1 MYAGNRT
8 RFANAP
14 VMSAGVMMANIIWYA
29 KNTNSGI
36 VSLAG
41 AGVLSDTPRRNAR
54 SKLPTIPA
62 KSVPL
67 LRSPL
72 KHIENPKAHQS
83 TVVHPIDA
91 KLCIMIASTFFR
103 PTSPP

>member
-1 MYAGNRT
+1 M
-8 RFANAP
+8 
-14 VMSAGVMMANIIWYA
+14 
-29 KNTNSGI
+29 
-36 VSLAG
+36 
-41 AGVLSDTPRRNAR
+41 
-54 SKLPTIPA
+54 IPA

-72 KHIENPKAHQS
+72 KHIEKPNAHQS

>member
-1 MYAGNRT
+1 MSFAGD
-8 RFANAP
+8 
-14 VMSAGVMMANIIWYA
+14 
-29 KNTNSGI
+29 
-36 VSLAG
+36 
-41 AGVLSDTPRRNAR
+41 GVLSETPRRNAQ
-54 SKLPTIPA
+54 SKLPMIPA

-72 KHIENPKAHQS
+72 KHIENPNAHQS
-83 TVVHPIDA
+83 IVVHPIDA